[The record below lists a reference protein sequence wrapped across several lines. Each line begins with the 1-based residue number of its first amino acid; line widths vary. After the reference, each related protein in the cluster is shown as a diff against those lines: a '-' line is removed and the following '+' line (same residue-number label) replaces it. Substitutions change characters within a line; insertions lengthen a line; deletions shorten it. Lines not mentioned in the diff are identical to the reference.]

1 MFLQVCVFP
10 EGVGIPACHSV
21 GIPACLAADF
31 WGLVWYPS
39 MPCRG
44 CLLPGGVF
52 LLPGGCLV
60 WGGVPALGGAHSGGV
75 STTTTGDPSP
85 ASRRLLW
92 RTVHILLECI
102 LVHCAVASNQTLI
115 YPTMEGAGYR
125 FIAGRCKSQE
135 SVKDLHEHVG
145 DSDDSGNWLLLHS
158 QVISHKQTLHSPT
171 VRLSVRRLTNHINV
185 KCSWRLNLINAFSP
199 DKKKFNENTH
209 PVNPYLFSPMSVYVR
224 YNWNHCLMG
233 LNCQMMILSE
243 NSWVEWT

>member
-10 EGVGIPACHSV
+10 EGVVSQHAIQLVSQHALQQVSGGWC
-21 GIPACLAADF
+21 GIPACLAGGAC
-31 WGLVWYPS
+31 S
-39 MPCRG
+39 RG
-44 CLLPGGVF
+44 ECSCSQGGA
-52 LLPGGCLV
+52 
-60 WGGVPALGGAHSGGV
+60 WSGGVPALGGAHSGGV

-92 RTVHILLECI
+92 RTVRILLECI

-209 PVNPYLFSPMSVYVR
+209 TRKSLPFFTHVSICEVQLKPLLDGSK
-224 YNWNHCLMG
+224 
-233 LNCQMMILSE
+233 LS
-243 NSWVEWT
+243 NDDS